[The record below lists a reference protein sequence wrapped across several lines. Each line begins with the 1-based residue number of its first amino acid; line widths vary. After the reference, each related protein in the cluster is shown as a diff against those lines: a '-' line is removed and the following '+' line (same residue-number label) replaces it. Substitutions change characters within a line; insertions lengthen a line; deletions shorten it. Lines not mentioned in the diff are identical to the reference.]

1 MHWPGRIGIGAGIGV
16 GALLGAGWLG
26 LHVEP
31 ASFPPYPERSG
42 ALETAP
48 IPGDLPP
55 PVARYL
61 RAIAGDRLPQVESAV
76 ITGRAQLRLFGLTFP
91 SRVRFTHL
99 AGQGYRHYIEST
111 WFGHPIMKV
120 DEWYLDGHARQE
132 LPFGV
137 VVNEPKVDMAAN
149 LNLWGEAIWFPS
161 MLVSPHV
168 RWEAVDDATA
178 RLIVPF
184 EQTEDSFTVRFDEE
198 TGLIRW
204 MEALRY
210 REARDEARI
219 PWRFA
224 PREWRVFHGVRI
236 PSVGAIHWTDQ
247 PEPWFV
253 MSVEHVVYNA
263 DVSQYVRAS
272 GL

>member
-1 MHWPGRIGIGAGIGV
+1 MHWAGRIGFGAGIGV

-26 LHVEP
+26 LHVDP
-31 ASFPPYPERSG
+31 ASLPPYLERSG
-42 ALETAP
+42 APETAP
-48 IPGDLPP
+48 IPPDLPP
-55 PVARYL
+55 PVVRYFQ
-61 RAIAGDRLPQVESAV
+61 AIAGDHLPRVESAV

-91 SRVRFTHL
+91 SRVRFTHQ
-99 AGQGYRHYIEST
+99 AGQSYRHYIESA
-111 WFGHPIMKV
+111 WFGCPIMMV

-137 VVNEPKVDMAAN
+137 VANEPKVDMAAN

-161 MLVSPHV
+161 VFVDPRV

-178 RLIVPF
+178 RLFVPF
-184 EQTEDSFTVRFDEE
+184 EQTGDSFTVRFDEA

-210 REARDEARI
+210 REAKDEAKI
-219 PWRFA
+219 PWRFEA
-224 PREWRVFHGVRI
+224 REWRAFSGVRI
-236 PSVGAIHWTDQ
+236 PSIGAIRWMDQ

-253 MSVEHVVYNA
+253 MSVEDVVYNT